1 MIQYSHFDSPVSPQ
15 SFLSVVH
22 KRRKTILLLFVLIV
36 ASVVG
41 ASFILPPQYRSLAK
55 VMVNYQNDSEKA
67 HLLGLQSEGSR
78 ALYDKLGAEV
88 VIFKTRSL
96 LDPVVTQLGLDQPK
110 NGKAPMNSS
119 EAAELHDK
127 AIEDLAKDLEIE
139 REKDTN
145 VLTLSYEHKN
155 PRLAA
160 NVVDKLVTEYIK
172 QRPSLDRDD
181 RAYEF
186 FDKQIQVIKNE
197 IEAAE
202 RRGMEYKSG
211 ERVLQPDKQTEILFS
226 SVADFD
232 KELTRT
238 RSERIAKEAKLQI
251 IREQM
256 ANGGDIVIPTNESS
270 ESPSRE
276 EYLNELKKT
285 LLSLELKKSSLA
297 KRFTAKHPEM
307 ATVLADIEET
317 KNKIRAEVDEVI
329 QAEELSIKALMA
341 AEQALAQRM
350 NQVVNSVAK
359 LSQQEFELNQLTI
372 GIDDLR
378 SVYSM
383 LIRQREEARIASS
396 KQEYLV
402 QIRLLEPAMVPH
414 KPSKPNRPLFAGLA
428 VLLGLVVSFGFAFFL
443 EYFDHS
449 VNTVEDAQNCLG
461 LPILAAIPDFEV
473 AGFKQPHNGHAKG
486 LAFDDFIPAEPSALV
501 NQDENLQN

>member
-22 KRRKTILLLFVLIV
+22 KRRTTILILFVFIV

-67 HLLGLQSEGSR
+67 HLLGLQAESNR
-78 ALYDKLGAEV
+78 ALYDKLGAEL

-96 LDPVVTQLGLDQPK
+96 LEPVVTQLGLDQPK
-110 NGKAPMNSS
+110 NGKAPANPG
-119 EAAELHDK
+119 EAVELHDR
-127 AIEDLAKDLEIE
+127 AIEDLARDLDIE

-145 VLTLSYEHKN
+145 VLTLSYEDKN

-160 NVVDKLVTEYIK
+160 NVIDKVVTEYIK

-186 FDKQIQVIKNE
+186 FDKQIQVIKSE

-211 ERVLQPDKQTEILFS
+211 ERVLLPDKQTEILFS

-251 IREQM
+251 IREEL
-256 ANGGDIVIPTNESS
+256 AKGKEVVIPTTESS

-285 LLSLELKKSSLA
+285 LLSLNLKKNSLA
-297 KRFTAKHPEM
+297 TRYTPKHPEM

-317 KNKIRAEVDEVI
+317 RNKIRTEVDEVI
-329 QAEELSIKALMA
+329 QAEEMSIKALMA

-372 GIDDLR
+372 GIEDLH

-383 LIRQREEARIASS
+383 LIRQREEARIASG

-402 QIRLLEPAMVPH
+402 QIRLLEPAMVSH
-414 KPSKPNRPLFAGLA
+414 RPSKPNRPLFAGLA
-428 VLLGLVVSFGFAFFL
+428 VLLGLIVSFGFAFFL

-449 VNTVEDAQNCLG
+449 VNTVEDAQHCLG
-461 LPILAAIPDFEV
+461 LPILAAIPDFKIP
-473 AGFKQPHNGHAKG
+473 AFKQPKNGHSHD
-486 LAFDDFIPAEPSALV
+486 LAFDDMIPQEHSTFAEEEKDLHS
-501 NQDENLQN
+501 